1 MNPKSWATNW
11 RGFIMRWTKEEKLK
25 MVLEYKKSGF
35 TPIVDG
41 CSRITMRKLIVR
53 WSRVYEL
60 YGENGLEHRSRHWTY
75 EDKANA
81 VQRVLDGESYHE
93 VAHSL
98 GMSNITQITTWHR
111 KYLKLGWDSLKLDGR
126 GGKIKMGNKPI
137 KPSKSKSQADEIV
150 ELRKRLEY
158 LEAENA
164 YLKKLAALVQQRKAQ
179 EQKKK

>member
-1 MNPKSWATNW
+1 
-11 RGFIMRWTKEEKLK
+11 MRWTKEEKLR
-25 MVLEYKKSGF
+25 MVLDYKSNGC
-35 TPIVDG
+35 TPIVEG
-41 CSRITMRKLIVR
+41 CSRKTMHISIIR
-53 WSRVYEL
+53 WVKIYDI
-60 YGENGLEHRSRHWTY
+60 YGESGLEHRIRHWTY
-75 EDKANA
+75 EDKINA

-98 GMSNITQITTWHR
+98 GMSTKTQVTTWHR
-111 KYLKLGWDSLKLDGR
+111 KYLELGWDGLKLDGR
-126 GGKIKMGNKPI
+126 GRKRKMGNNPI
-137 KPSKSKSQADEIV
+137 KPSKSKSQMEEIV

>member
-1 MNPKSWATNW
+1 
-11 RGFIMRWTKEEKLK
+11 MRWTKEEKLK

-35 TPIVDG
+35 TPIVEG
-41 CSRITMRKLIVR
+41 CSNETMYNRIRM
-53 WSRVYEL
+53 WARVYEV
-60 YGENGLEHRSRHWTY
+60 YGEGGLEHRSRHWTY
-75 EDKANA
+75 EDKRNA
-81 VQRVLDGESYHE
+81 IQRVLDGETYHG

-98 GMSNITQITTWHR
+98 GMSTETQVSNWHR
-111 KYLKLGWDSLKLDGR
+111 KYLELGWDGLKLDGR
-126 GGKIKMGNKPI
+126 GRKRKMGNKPI
-137 KPSKSKSQADEIV
+137 KPSKSMSQSEEIV

>member
-1 MNPKSWATNW
+1 
-11 RGFIMRWTKEEKLK
+11 MRWTKEEKLK
-25 MVLEYKKSGF
+25 MVLEYKKNGF
-35 TPIVDG
+35 TPSLEG
-41 CSRITMRKLIVR
+41 CSRKTIHNHIRIWTK
-53 WSRVYEL
+53 VYDI
-60 YGENGLEHRSRHWTY
+60 YGESGLEHRSRLWTY

-81 VQRVLDGESYHE
+81 VQRVLDGESYCE

-98 GMSNITQITTWHR
+98 GMSSETQVLNWHR
-111 KYLKLGWDSLKLDGR
+111 KYLELGWEGLKLDGR
-126 GGKIKMGNKPI
+126 GRKRKMGSKPV
-137 KPSKSKSQADEIV
+137 KPSKSKSQTEEIV

>member
-1 MNPKSWATNW
+1 
-11 RGFIMRWTKEEKLK
+11 

-41 CSRITMRKLIVR
+41 CSRKAMHDSIRK
-53 WSRVYEL
+53 WAKVYDL
-60 YGENGLEHRSRHWTY
+60 YGESGLEHQSRRWAY

-93 VAHSL
+93 VAYSL
-98 GMSNITQITTWHR
+98 GMSTHTRVRGWHR
-111 KYLKLGWDSLKLDGR
+111 KYLELGWDGLKLDGR
-126 GGKIKMGNKPI
+126 GRKRKMGSKPI
-137 KPSKSKSQADEIV
+137 KPSKSKSQEEEIV

>member
-1 MNPKSWATNW
+1 
-11 RGFIMRWTKEEKLK
+11 

-35 TPIVDG
+35 IPIMDG
-41 CSRITMRKLIVR
+41 CSRKTMYNRILR
-53 WSRVYEL
+53 WTKIYDI
-60 YGENGLEHRSRHWTY
+60 YGKSSLEHRSRHWTF
-75 EDKANA
+75 EDKIYA
-81 VQRVLDGESYHE
+81 VQRVLDGESYYE

-98 GMSNITQITTWHR
+98 GVSNITQIATWHR
-111 KYLKLGWDSLKLDGR
+111 KYLELGWDGLKLDGR
-126 GGKIKMGNKPI
+126 GRKRKMGNKPT

>member
-1 MNPKSWATNW
+1 
-11 RGFIMRWTKEEKLK
+11 MRWTKEEKLK

-35 TPIVDG
+35 TPIVKD
-41 CSRITMRKLIVR
+41 CTKKILRDHIREWVK
-53 WSRVYEL
+53 VYEL
-60 YGENGLEHRSRHWTY
+60 YGEGGLEHRSRHWTY
-75 EDKANA
+75 EDKINA
-81 VQRVLDGESYHE
+81 VQRVLNGESYHE

-98 GMSNITQITTWHR
+98 GMSSHTRVMAWHR
-111 KYLKLGWDSLKLDGR
+111 KYLELGWDGLKLDGR
-126 GGKIKMGNKPI
+126 GRKRKMGSKPI
-137 KPSKSKSQADEIV
+137 KPSKSKSQAEEIV

>member
-1 MNPKSWATNW
+1 
-11 RGFIMRWTKEEKLK
+11 MRWTKEEKLK
-25 MVLEYKKSGF
+25 MVLEYKKNGF
-35 TPIVDG
+35 TPFVED
-41 CSRITMRKLIVR
+41 CSKKTMHDHIRI
-53 WSRVYEL
+53 WERVYDL
-60 YGENGLEHRSRHWTY
+60 CGESGLEHRIRHWTY

-81 VQRVLDGESYHE
+81 VQRVLDGEPYIR

-98 GMSNITQITTWHR
+98 GMSTETQVLTWHR
-111 KYLKLGWDSLKLDGR
+111 KYLEFGWDGLKLDGR
-126 GGKIKMGNKPI
+126 GRKRKMGNKPI
-137 KPSKSKSQADEIV
+137 KSFKSKSQPSEIV

>member
-1 MNPKSWATNW
+1 
-11 RGFIMRWTKEEKLK
+11 
-25 MVLEYKKSGF
+25 MVLEFKNHGY
-35 TPIVDG
+35 TPIVEG
-41 CSRITMRKLIVR
+41 CSRRTMYEHIRK
-53 WSRVYEL
+53 WAKVYDL
-60 YGENGLEHRSRHWTY
+60 YGESGLEHQSRRWTY
-75 EDKANA
+75 EDKINA

-98 GMSNITQITTWHR
+98 GMSTISQVMTWHR
-111 KYLKLGWDSLKLDGR
+111 KYLELGYDGLKLDGR
-126 GGKIKMGNKPI
+126 GRKRKMGNKPT
-137 KPSKSKSQADEIV
+137 KPSKSKSQAEEIV

>member
-1 MNPKSWATNW
+1 
-11 RGFIMRWTKEEKLK
+11 MRWTKEEKLK
-25 MVLEYKKSGF
+25 MVLEYKKNGF
-35 TPIVDG
+35 TPIVEG
-41 CSRITMRKLIVR
+41 CSKVTMHKRIRM
-53 WSRVYEL
+53 WARVYDIH
-60 YGENGLEHRSRHWTY
+60 GERGLEHRISHWTY

-81 VQRVLDGESYHE
+81 VQHVLDGESYHE

-98 GMSNITQITTWHR
+98 GMSNITQITNWHR
-111 KYLKLGWDSLKLDGR
+111 KYLEFGWDGLKLDGR
-126 GGKIKMGNKPI
+126 GRKRKMGNKLI
-137 KPSKSKSQADEIV
+137 KPSKSKSQTEELV

>member
-1 MNPKSWATNW
+1 
-11 RGFIMRWTKEEKLK
+11 MRWTKEEKLK
-25 MVLEYKKSGF
+25 MVLEYKNNGF
-35 TPIVDG
+35 TPIVEG
-41 CSRITMRKLIVR
+41 CSRKALTRTLIS
-53 WSRVYEL
+53 WARVYEL
-60 YGENGLEHRSRHWTY
+60 YGESGLEHQSRHWTY
-75 EDKANA
+75 EDKIKA

-98 GMSNITQITTWHR
+98 GMSDKTQVVIWHR
-111 KYLKLGWDSLKLDGR
+111 KYLELGWGGLKLDGR
-126 GGKIKMGNKPI
+126 GRKRKMGNKPI
-137 KPSKSKSQADEIV
+137 KPSKSKSQAEEIV

>member
-1 MNPKSWATNW
+1 
-11 RGFIMRWTKEEKLK
+11 
-25 MVLEYKKSGF
+25 MVLEYKKNGF
-35 TPIVDG
+35 TPTVKG
-41 CSRITMRKLIVR
+41 CSRKTMYCRIKM

-60 YGENGLEHRSRHWTY
+60 YGESGLEHRSRHWTY

-81 VQRVLDGESYHE
+81 VQRVFDGESYHE

-98 GMSNITQITTWHR
+98 GMSDITQITAWYR
-111 KYLKLGWDSLKLDGR
+111 KYLEFGWDGLKLDGR
-126 GGKIKMGNKPI
+126 GRKRKMGNKPI
-137 KPSKSKSQADEIV
+137 KSSKSKSQAEEIV

>member
-1 MNPKSWATNW
+1 
-11 RGFIMRWTKEEKLK
+11 MRWTKEDKLK
-25 MVLEYKKSGF
+25 MVLEYKKNGF
-35 TPIVDG
+35 TPTVEG
-41 CSRITMRKLIVR
+41 CSRETMHNRILK
-53 WSRVYEL
+53 WAKVYDI

-75 EDKANA
+75 EDRINA
-81 VQRVLDGESYHE
+81 VQRVLSGESYYE

-98 GMSNITQITTWHR
+98 GMPIETQILNWHR
-111 KYLKLGWDSLKLDGR
+111 KYLELGWEGLKLDGR
-126 GGKIKMGNKPI
+126 GRKRKMGNKPI
-137 KPSKSKSQADEIV
+137 KPSKSKSQAEEIV

>member
-1 MNPKSWATNW
+1 
-11 RGFIMRWTKEEKLK
+11 

-35 TPIVDG
+35 TPTVEG
-41 CSRITMRKLIVR
+41 CAKKTLYGHIRK

-60 YGENGLEHRSRHWTY
+60 YGESGLEHRSRHWTY
-75 EDKANA
+75 EDKINA

-98 GMSNITQITTWHR
+98 GMSNITQITIWHR
-111 KYLKLGWDSLKLDGR
+111 KYLELGWDGLKLDGR
-126 GGKIKMGNKPI
+126 GRKRKMGNKPTR
-137 KPSKSKSQADEIV
+137 PSKSKSQEEEIV

>member
-1 MNPKSWATNW
+1 
-11 RGFIMRWTKEEKLK
+11 MRWTKEEKLK

-35 TPIVDG
+35 TPVVNG
-41 CSRITMRKLIVR
+41 CSRKTMHKHILA
-53 WSRVYEL
+53 WARVYDL
-60 YGENGLEHRSRHWTY
+60 YGESGLEHRSRLWTY
-75 EDKANA
+75 EDKMNA
-81 VQRVLDGESYHE
+81 VQRVLDGESYYE

-98 GMSNITQITTWHR
+98 GMSSETQVLTWHR
-111 KYLKLGWDSLKLDGR
+111 KYLELGWDGLKLDGR
-126 GGKIKMGNKPI
+126 GRKRKMGSKPI
-137 KPSKSKSQADEIV
+137 KPSKSKSQAEEIV

>member
-1 MNPKSWATNW
+1 
-11 RGFIMRWTKEEKLK
+11 MRWLKEEKLK

-35 TPIVDG
+35 TPTVEG
-41 CSRITMRKLIVR
+41 CSRKTMYDRILR
-53 WSRVYEL
+53 WAKVYDI
-60 YGENGLEHRSRHWTY
+60 YGESGLEHRSRHWAY
-75 EDKANA
+75 EDKINA

-98 GMSNITQITTWHR
+98 GMSNISQITTWHR
-111 KYLKLGWDSLKLDGR
+111 KYLELGWEGLKLDGR
-126 GGKIKMGNKPI
+126 GRKRKMGNKPN
-137 KPSKSKSQADEIV
+137 KPSKSKSQAEEIV

>member
-1 MNPKSWATNW
+1 MK
-11 RGFIMRWTKEEKLK
+11 WTKEEKLK
-25 MVLEYKKSGF
+25 MVLEYRKNGF

-41 CSRITMRKLIVR
+41 CSRTTMRKRIVR
-53 WSRVYEL
+53 WSRVYEI
-60 YGENGLEHRSRHWTY
+60 YGENGLEHRIRHWTY
-75 EDKANA
+75 EDRINA
-81 VQRVLDGESYHE
+81 VQRVLNGESLCE
-93 VAHSL
+93 VANSL
-98 GMSNITQITTWHR
+98 GMSTETQVLNWHR
-111 KYLKLGWDSLKLDGR
+111 KYLELGWDGLKLCGR
-126 GGKIKMGNKPI
+126 GRKRKMGNKPI

>member
-1 MNPKSWATNW
+1 
-11 RGFIMRWTKEEKLK
+11 MRWTKEEKLK
-25 MVLEYKKSGF
+25 MVLEYKRSGF

-41 CSRITMRKLIVR
+41 CSRATMRKRIR
-53 WSRVYEL
+53 KWAKVYDL
-60 YGENGLEHRSRHWTY
+60 YGKSGLEHRSRHWTY
-75 EDKANA
+75 GDKINA
-81 VQRVLDGESYHE
+81 VQRVLDGESYGK

-111 KYLKLGWDSLKLDGR
+111 KYLELGWDGLKLDGR
-126 GGKIKMGNKPI
+126 GRKRKMGN
-137 KPSKSKSQADEIV
+137 KPSKSKSQTEEIV